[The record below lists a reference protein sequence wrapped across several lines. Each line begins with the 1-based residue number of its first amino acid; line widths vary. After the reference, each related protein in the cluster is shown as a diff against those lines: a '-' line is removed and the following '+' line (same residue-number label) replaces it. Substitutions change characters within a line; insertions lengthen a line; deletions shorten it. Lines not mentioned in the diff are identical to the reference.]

1 MRLGMDTV
9 TKPGLRPSDRLS
21 QTVTALAKLLD
32 QTMNEI
38 QILDSDFQEQLEAT
52 DQNARLVVTTE
63 FEDRFNKEL
72 AKFEATRNELITER
86 NQLTQQLEQMRDAA
100 AEAEEERARLVAEC
114 ERLNHLIDQGK
125 TEYDRALAAT
135 DEAAAIA
142 LERQVANAVERV
154 RGDLTAKWDAERA
167 KLVAERNRA
176 QQRLADAAS
185 DYESQVAEAANE
197 VRSQLTNEIDGLRR
211 ELEDAKRLAAAA
223 ASRPGSAQGA
233 SPEGDSIHGEI
244 TRVEGLIQSISKI
257 VDDPETELSVVIRK
271 NVERAE
277 LESYLKGL
285 RFKSVSN

>member
-1 MRLGMDTV
+1 METL
-9 TKPGLRPSDRLS
+9 TKPGLRATDRLS

-32 QTMNEI
+32 QTMNDI
-38 QILDSDFQEQLEAT
+38 QVLDSDFQEQLEAT

-63 FEDRFNKEL
+63 FEDRLNKEL

-86 NQLTQQLEQMRDAA
+86 NQLNHQLEQMRDAA
-100 AEAEEERARLVAEC
+100 AEAEEERTRLDAEC

-125 TEYDRALAAT
+125 KEYDRALAAT

-154 RGDLTAKWDAERA
+154 RGDLTTKWDAERA

-185 DYESQVAEAANE
+185 DYENQVAEAANE
-197 VRSQLTNEIDGLRR
+197 VRSQLTTEIDGLRR
-211 ELEDAKRLAAAA
+211 ELEDARRLAAAA
-223 ASRPGSAQGA
+223 SKPASVQGA
-233 SPEGDSIHGEI
+233 SAEGETIHTEI
-244 TRVEGLIQSISKI
+244 SRVEGLIQSISKV

-277 LESYLKGL
+277 LDSYLKGL
-285 RFKSVSN
+285 RFRAVTNM